1 MSYKII
7 DLPELGRSFNA
18 ADIIEVSADGTGSY
32 KSYIGDFTLCG
43 NNYIF
48 VNSNRTP
55 EQNGQIVRDAYAYA
69 QTMTPNGNPLD
80 YNNKVIILL
89 APGYYSFSEATEG
102 PFVVDQNW
110 IDLESLTGSRDVFF
124 SSILVDSTSP
134 GIIVNISGID
144 ITKNNYYPH
153 AAFAVASSGG
163 IDEFLT
169 IQNCKGNDYSFSSF
183 SAGFNG
189 IYNNCEAGDYSFCSS
204 GDSLTPP
211 DDGIISTY
219 TNDVQNFGYITNCKA
234 FEFSFC
240 SNTSIATPVGKSVNY
255 GEIKNC
261 IGRGSSFCYSEY
273 ISNNIGVIENC
284 QGDDYTFC
292 ATIDSVGPI
301 STGSSINNGFIVN
314 CRIYGNGGCVY
325 SGANGDNNSASNKG
339 LISGCYSTGA
349 SSFAINEGVS
359 VGNNEGNI
367 LNCHIE
373 QQGFCGSD
381 GSNSGDIIGC
391 TASFTSFCSD
401 NPSGN
406 SGQIL
411 RCNLLNG
418 TFTVGTPSGSGRVVL
433 GIDNTGVVNF

>member
-7 DLPELGRSFNA
+7 DLPALGRPFNA
-18 ADIIEVSADGTGSY
+18 TDIIEVSADGTGSY
-32 KSYIGDFTLCG
+32 KANIGNFTLG
-43 NNYIF
+43 GENYLF
-48 VNSNRTP
+48 VNSNRSP
-55 EQNGQIVRDAYAYA
+55 IENGQAVRDAYTAA
-69 QTMTPNGNPLD
+69 QSMTPNGNPLA

-89 APGYYSFSEATEG
+89 APGYYEFKESDEG

-110 IDLESLTGSRDVFF
+110 IDFESLTGSRDVFF
-124 SSILVDSTSP
+124 SSIQVNSPSP

-144 ITKNNYYPH
+144 ITKNNYYSH

-169 IQNCKGNDYSFSSF
+169 IQNCKGRDYSFSSF

-189 IYNNCEAGDYSFCSS
+189 IYNNCEARTYSFCSS
-204 GDSLTPP
+204 GDSLTLP
-211 DDGIISTY
+211 DGITSTY
-219 TNDVQNFGYITNCKA
+219 TKDVENFGDIINCKA
-234 FEFSFC
+234 EGYSFC
-240 SNTSIATPVGKSVNY
+240 SNISIATPVGKSNNY
-255 GEIKNC
+255 GDIKNC
-261 IGRGSSFCYSEY
+261 IAQGNSFCYSEY
-273 ISNNIGVIENC
+273 ISNNIGVIEDC

-292 ATIDSVGPI
+292 ATIDSSGPI

-314 CRIYGNGGCVY
+314 CRIYGDGGCVY
-325 SGANGDNNSASNKG
+325 SGANGSNSSANNKG
-339 LISGCYSTGA
+339 LISGCYSTGE
-349 SSFAINEGVS
+349 SSFAINQGVS

-401 NPSGN
+401 NPLGN

-411 RCNLLNG
+411 RCTLLGDN
-418 TFTVGTPSGSGRVVL
+418 FTVGTTGGGRVVL

>member
-7 DLPELGRSFNA
+7 DLPALGRPFNA
-18 ADIIEVSADGTGSY
+18 TDIIEVSADGTGSF
-32 KSYIGDFTLCG
+32 KANIGNFTLG
-43 NNYIF
+43 GENYIF
-48 VNSNRTP
+48 VNANRTP
-55 EQNGQIVRDAYAYA
+55 EENGQAVRDAYTAA
-69 QTMTPNGNPLD
+69 QAMTPNGLPLD

-110 IDLESLTGSRDVFF
+110 IDFESLTGSRDVFF
-124 SSILVDSTSP
+124 SSILVDSSSP

-189 IYNNCEAGDYSFCSS
+189 IYNNCEAQMFSFCSS
-204 GDSLTPP
+204 GNSLIPP
-211 DDGIISTY
+211 DGIISTY
-219 TNDVQNFGYITNCKA
+219 TNNVDNFGDITNCKA
-234 FEFSFC
+234 EGFSFC
-240 SNTSIATPVGKSVNY
+240 SNTSIATGESTNY
-255 GEIKNC
+255 GDIKNC
-261 IGRGSSFCYSEY
+261 IAQGNSFCYSEY
-273 ISNNIGVIENC
+273 ISNNLGVIEDC

-292 ATIDSVGPI
+292 ATLDSVN
-301 STGSSINNGFIVN
+301 TGSAENNGFIVN

-325 SGANGDNNSASNKG
+325 AGASSDPNSARNLG
-339 LISGCYSTGA
+339 LISGCYSTGE
-349 SSFAINEGVS
+349 SSFVINDGAS
-359 VGNNEGNI
+359 VGRNQGKILNCYIEGQGFCGADGQNEGNI
-367 LNCHIE
+367 
-373 QQGFCGSD
+373 
-381 GSNSGDIIGC
+381 IGC
-391 TASFTSFCSD
+391 TSSFTSFCSD
-401 NPSGN
+401 SPSEN

-411 RCNLLNG
+411 RCTLLG
-418 TFTVGTPSGSGRVVL
+418 DVFIIGTPSGSGRVVL